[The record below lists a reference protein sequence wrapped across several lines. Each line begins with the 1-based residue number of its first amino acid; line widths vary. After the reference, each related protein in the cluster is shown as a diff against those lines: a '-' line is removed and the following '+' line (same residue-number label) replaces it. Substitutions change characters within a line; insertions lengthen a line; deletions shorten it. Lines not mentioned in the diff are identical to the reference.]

1 VRGVLELA
9 ASLARGIP
17 VDLRDTVTGL
27 GHANISRLLTAIRH
41 APGRRDDANLWS
53 PPRHDGPDA
62 LFHCG
67 VVTQGSEAPRRW
79 GPGPRSS
86 PEAEA

>member
-1 VRGVLELA
+1 MSQRSPHCKPENCPAPAARRILELA
-9 ASLARGIP
+9 
-17 VDLRDTVTGL
+17 D
-27 GHANISRLLTAIRH
+27 ISRLLTAIRH